1 MSTFSQLLKIWRDG
15 DLESAIGLLKYCK
28 KKSDEEKEI
37 AEKMRSLGLI
47 PDTRIG
53 AAIQIAN
60 KYGITF
66 DVGTTRYDCR
76 AILPRSKWE
85 NQIDRNASLETLAFF
100 TIPQSYDE
108 IEDFQGISDRIEIA
122 ICQCLI
128 QARIAGVL

>member
-1 MSTFSQLLKIWRDG
+1 MSTLSQLWKIWRGG
-15 DLESAIGLLKYCK
+15 DLESSIGLLRYCK

-37 AEKMRSLGLI
+37 ATTMRELGLI
-47 PDTRIG
+47 PDTRTG
-53 AAIQIAN
+53 TAIQIAN

-85 NQIDRNASLETLAFF
+85 NPIDKSVSLETLVFF

-122 ICQCLI
+122 ICKCLI
-128 QARIAGVL
+128 QARIAGVI

>member
-1 MSTFSQLLKIWRDG
+1 MSTFSKLLKIWKDG
-15 DLESAIGLLKYCK
+15 NLESAISLLKYSK
-28 KKSDEEKEI
+28 RKSDEEKEI
-37 AEKMRSLGLI
+37 ASKMKSLGLI

-76 AILPRSKWE
+76 AILPHSKWE
-85 NQIDRNASLETLAFF
+85 NPIDRNVSLETLAFF

-122 ICQCLI
+122 ICKCLI
-128 QARIAGVL
+128 QARIAGVI